1 MTLRSND
8 KKIIKRKTEHEECD
22 RLFTYGTLQSGY
34 SRNYL
39 LEGLTFEK
47 AILPNHRKVVP
58 PELGFPFIVQDE
70 TSHVTGEIYFGLK
83 QSHWTQIDLVEGE
96 GSLYHR
102 ILVEVKTIPEG
113 TKVLAHTYYPSEDLI
128 KQYSEK

>member
-1 MTLRSND
+1 MNLRSND
-8 KKIIKRKTEHEECD
+8 NTIIRRKAKHDECD

-39 LEGLTFEK
+39 LEGLLFEK
-47 AILPNHRKVVP
+47 AILPDFRKVAP

-70 TSHVTGEIYFGLK
+70 TSQVTGEIYFGLK
-83 QSHWTQIDLVEGE
+83 QSHWTQINLIEGE

-102 ILVEVKTIPEG
+102 ILVEVKTIPKG
-113 TKVLAHTYYPSEDLI
+113 TRLLAYTYYPSEDLI

>member
-1 MTLRSND
+1 MSENQKED
-8 KKIIKRKTEHEECD
+8 CD

-39 LEGLTFEK
+39 LQGLEFKE
-47 AILPNHRKVVP
+47 AVLLGYRKISP
-58 PELGFPFIVQDE
+58 PELGFPFIIQDQE
-70 TSHVTGEIYFGLK
+70 STVSGEIYFRLT
-83 QSHWTQIDLVEGE
+83 QAHWIQIDLIEGE

-113 TKVLAHTYYPSEDLI
+113 LEYQTFTYYPSIGLI
-128 KQYSEK
+128 NQCSEK

>member
-1 MTLRSND
+1 MTEKQSETAYA
-8 KKIIKRKTEHEECD
+8 KCD

-39 LEGLTFEK
+39 LNGLEFKE
-47 AILPNHRKVVP
+47 AILPSYRKVAP
-58 PELGFPFIVQDE
+58 PELGFPFIIQDKE
-70 TSHVTGEIYFGLK
+70 SNVTGEIYFQLT

-102 ILVEVKTIPEG
+102 ILVEVKTISEG
-113 TKVLAHTYYPSEDLI
+113 ISYTSSTYYPSKELI
-128 KQYSEK
+128 EQYSEK

>member
-1 MTLRSND
+1 MRENQED
-8 KKIIKRKTEHEECD
+8 CD

-39 LEGLTFEK
+39 MKGLDFNK
-47 AILPNHRKVVP
+47 AVLSGYRKISP
-58 PELGFPFIVQDE
+58 PELGFPFIIQDQE
-70 TSHVTGEIYFGLK
+70 SAVSGEIYFRLT
-83 QSHWTQIDLVEGE
+83 QAHWTQIDLIEGE

-113 TKVLAHTYYPSEDLI
+113 NQFSAFTYYPSRGLI
-128 KQYSEK
+128 DQYSEK

>member
-1 MTLRSND
+1 MKLRSND
-8 KKIIKRKTEHEECD
+8 KKGKNHKTEREECD

-39 LEGLTFEK
+39 LEGLKFKK
-47 AILPNHRKVVP
+47 AILPDHRKVAP

-70 TSHVTGEIYFGLK
+70 IFHVIGEIYFGLK

-102 ILVEVKTIPEG
+102 ILVEVKTIP
-113 TKVLAHTYYPSEDLI
+113 KDRNFVAYTYYPSNDLI
-128 KQYSEK
+128 EQYSEK

>member
-1 MTLRSND
+1 MELQTQMIENLICN
-8 KKIIKRKTEHEECD
+8 

-39 LEGLTFEK
+39 LQGLEFKK
-47 AILPNHRKVVP
+47 AVLSGYRKVAP
-58 PELGFPFIVQDE
+58 LDLGFPFIVQDKE
-70 TSHVTGEIYFGLK
+70 SHVTGELYFQLT
-83 QSHWTQIDLVEGE
+83 QAHWTQIDLIEGE

-113 TKVLAHTYYPSEDLI
+113 TEFTTFTYYPSEGLI
-128 KQYSEK
+128 EQYSEK